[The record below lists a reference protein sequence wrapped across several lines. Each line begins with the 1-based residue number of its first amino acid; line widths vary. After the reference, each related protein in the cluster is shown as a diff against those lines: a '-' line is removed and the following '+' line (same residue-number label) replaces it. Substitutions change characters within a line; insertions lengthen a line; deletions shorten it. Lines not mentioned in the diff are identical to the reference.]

1 MTLIAIVMLLPTASL
16 DLEWPDAAIPRGQV
30 DLRNV
35 APLIGGRRSVSFP
48 SDPTGIGECADG
60 GWGDDQ
66 GGGSLLDGPILAR
79 LCRKDSRPSR
89 RCPSPVISSHSVRS
103 RPLRC

>member
-1 MTLIAIVMLLPTASL
+1 MTLIAIVILLPAPSL
-16 DLEWPDAAIPRGQV
+16 HPGGPDAAIPGGHV
-30 DLRNV
+30 HLRTV

-48 SDPTGIGECADG
+48 NDPTEIGECADG

-66 GGGSLLDGPILAR
+66 GAGSFLGGPVLAR

>member
-1 MTLIAIVMLLPTASL
+1 MTLIAIVILLPTPSL
-16 DLEWPDAAIPRGQV
+16 HPGGPDAAIPGGHV
-30 DLRNV
+30 DLRAV
-35 APLIGGRRSVSFP
+35 APFIGGRRPVPFS
-48 SDPTGIGECADG
+48 SDPSGVGECADD

-66 GGGSLLDGPILAR
+66 GAGSVLDVPVLPR
-79 LCRKDSRPSR
+79 PCRKDSRPSR

>member
-1 MTLIAIVMLLPTASL
+1 MTLIAIVILLPTPSL
-16 DLEWPDAAIPRGQV
+16 HPGGPDAAIPGGHV
-30 DLRNV
+30 DLRTI

-66 GGGSLLDGPILAR
+66 GAGSLLDGSVLPR
-79 LCRKDSRPSR
+79 LCRKASRPSR
-89 RCPSPVISSHSVRS
+89 RCPSPVISLHSVRS

>member
-1 MTLIAIVMLLPTASL
+1 MALIAFVFLLPTPSL
-16 DLEWPDAAIPRGQV
+16 YPGGPDAAIPGGHV
-30 DLRNV
+30 DLRTV
-35 APLIGGRRSVSFP
+35 APLMGGRRSVSFP

-60 GWGDDQ
+60 GWGDDP
-66 GGGSLLDGPILAR
+66 GAGSLLDGPLFAR

-89 RCPSPVISSHSVRS
+89 RWPSSVISSHSVRS

>member
-1 MTLIAIVMLLPTASL
+1 MTLIAILILLPTPSL
-16 DLEWPDAAIPRGQV
+16 HLEGPDAAIPGGHV
-30 DLRNV
+30 DLRTV

-48 SDPTGIGECADG
+48 SDPTGIGECADD

-66 GGGSLLDGPILAR
+66 GAGSFLDGPVLLR
-79 LCRKDSRPSR
+79 LCRKDSGPSR